1 MAASERTEAGG
12 MSDESVRN
20 RLLLARNDKLVDDNE
35 LVAGRNIQNYI

>member
-1 MAASERTEAGG
+1 MAVSERIEAGG

>member
-1 MAASERTEAGG
+1 MAVSERIEAGG

-20 RLLLARNDKLVDDNE
+20 KSLPARNDKLVDDNE